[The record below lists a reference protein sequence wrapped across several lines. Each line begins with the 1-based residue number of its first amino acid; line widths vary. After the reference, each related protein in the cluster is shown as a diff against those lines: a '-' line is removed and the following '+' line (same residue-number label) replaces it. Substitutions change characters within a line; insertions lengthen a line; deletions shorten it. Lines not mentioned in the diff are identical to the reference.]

1 MFERFTDRARR
12 VIVLAQEEAR
22 DLGHDLIRP
31 EHLALGLLEGDG
43 VAARALAE
51 LDVTRDAVLER
62 FLAQV
67 PVGVGHGQKLP
78 FTPSAKKTLEL
89 SLREAL
95 QLKHSYIGTEHILLG
110 LIRLDDSPA
119 AELFAVDVSTLRA
132 RVIDDATGEPK
143 DQRTRTPALHL
154 ALGRAQGL
162 AAESAMSSAHV
173 VYAILMDD
181 DAHATKALRGLGIT
195 DEAYAKAVHAIDAA
209 ETSDALHP
217 PGSIEIRFGGRNEV
231 MHDPEL
237 AAALDALSPEQ
248 LRTALR
254 RAAGKDPA

>member
-12 VIVLAQEEAR
+12 VIALAQDEAR
-22 DLGHDLIRP
+22 DLGHNLIRP
-31 EHLALGLLEGDG
+31 EHIALGLLEGDG

-51 LDVTRDAVLER
+51 LGVTRDAVVER
-62 FLAQV
+62 FVAQV
-67 PVGVGHGQKLP
+67 PVGVGHGQRLP

-119 AELFAVDVSTLRA
+119 ASLFAVDVSALRA
-132 RVIDDATGEPK
+132 RVIDYATGEPK

-162 AAESAMSSAHV
+162 AGESAMSSAHV

-181 DAHATKALRGLGIT
+181 EAHATKALRVLDVS
-195 DEAYAKAVHAIDAA
+195 DEAYAKAVHQIDV
-209 ETSDALHP
+209 ETTSDALHP
-217 PGSIEIRFGGRNEV
+217 PGSVEIRFGGRNEV
-231 MHDPEL
+231 VHDAEL
-237 AAALDALSPEQ
+237 AAALDALSPQQ
-248 LRTALR
+248 LRDALR
-254 RAAGKDPA
+254 RVVEQHPE